1 MGLQVGELSALLS
14 LDSRQF
20 ETGLMGAG
28 RGMGSLTAAAGAAA
42 IGIGAAL
49 AGGAAYSLLKFG
61 DFEQGMN
68 EIFTL
73 LPGISQQAMDSMSQ
87 DVQDFS
93 REFGVLPDQVIP
105 ALYQSLSAGIP
116 QGNVFDFLET
126 AQKLARAGVTD
137 LETAVDGLT
146 STVNA
151 YGQETLSAADASDVM
166 VTAVRLGKTTIGELS
181 DALFQVNPIAA
192 SAGVEFGD
200 VAAAM
205 ATLTSQGVPTSVAAT
220 QIRQALVELSDSGTA
235 VSQTFADLTG
245 QTFRDFIAGGGDL
258 GGALQTLQDYA
269 DDTGVS
275 ISDLFGSVEAGQA
288 VLALTGDNA
297 DTFAANVAEM
307 GDAAGATEEAY
318 GRMASGVNY
327 WIERL
332 KAWFAVAVID
342 IGEKVAEIGEGLADF
357 ASRVDEAFNISGTLS
372 EFRDRVGEVW
382 DAIRARAAEA
392 LPDIRDELAE
402 FAKFLKRDVGSAIV
416 LIGDQFENA
425 WKRIKQ
431 AIEDI
436 DWEGIKRDL
445 SDIRDQVNLLAE
457 QFGGWGTIV
466 GAVGMVIVTALA
478 MVSGAL
484 AGVIWLVGALINLFG
499 SLAKMSLAALQG
511 QINGV
516 KTAVSTAVD
525 WVKRLWAG
533 MQYLNGI
540 ILSGAA
546 NAIKSLLSPLFA
558 VLDAARSLQSTLSSL
573 KVPSLSIGPIKIGG
587 GELTALGAGVG
598 NMMAV
603 AGAGAG
609 GAVGGIGTAAATTI
623 VDQSTFVVVDSQ
635 QAATDLVART
645 ARDSTAKAAFLEG
658 RI

>member
-1 MGLQVGELSALLS
+1 MGLTVGELTAYLS
-14 LDSRQF
+14 LDNSSF
-20 ETGLMGAG
+20 ERTLGATSG
-28 RGMGSLTAAAGAAA
+28 GMSKLSTAAVTAAV
-42 IGIGAAL
+42 GIGAAL

-68 EIFTL
+68 EIFTM
-73 LPGISQQAMDSMSQ
+73 LPGMSQDAMDAMSQ

-105 ALYQSLSAGIP
+105 ALYQSLSAGVP
-116 QGNVFDFLET
+116 PGNVFDFLET

-137 LETAVDGLT
+137 LDTAVKGLT

-151 YGQETLSAADASDVM
+151 YGQENLSATDAADIMFAAM
-166 VTAVRLGKTTIGELS
+166 KAGNTTIEKMS
-181 DALFQVNPIAA
+181 DALYQVNPIAA
-192 SAGVEFGD
+192 SVGVGFDE

-205 ATLTSQGVPTSVAAT
+205 ATLASRGVPTESAAT
-220 QIRQALVELSDSGTA
+220 QIRQALVELSDSGSETGA
-235 VSQTFADLTG
+235 IFADLAGT
-245 QTFRDFIAGGGDL
+245 TFRDFIAGGGTMQE
-258 GGALQTLQDYA
+258 ALQLLSDEA
-269 DDTGVS
+269 ENSGIS
-275 ISDLFGSVEAGQA
+275 ISDMFGSVEAGQA
-288 VLALTGDNA
+288 VLGLTGDNTDDFTRSLEA
-297 DTFAANVAEM
+297 T
-307 GDAAGATEEAY
+307 GDAAGAVEEGY
-318 GRMASGVNY
+318 EQMAQGVNY

-357 ASRVDEAFNISGTLS
+357 AARVDEAFNVSGTLS

-402 FAKFLKRDVGSAIV
+402 FAKFLKRDVGAAIV

-425 WKRIKQ
+425 WKKIKE

-445 SDIRDQVNLLAE
+445 SDIREQVNLLAE

-511 QINGV
+511 QINAV

-573 KVPSLSIGPIKIGG
+573 KVPSLSIGPIRIGG
-587 GELTALGAGVG
+587 GELSALGAGVG

-603 AGAGAG
+603 AGAGSSL
-609 GAVGGIGTAAATTI
+609 GGIGQVAAGTVTNTEYYFISAAGIPEALTPVANPAKRAEAT
-623 VDQSTFVVVDSQ
+623 
-635 QAATDLVART
+635 
-645 ARDSTAKAAFLEG
+645 AFLEG

>member
-49 AGGAAYSLLKFG
+49 AGGAAYSLLQFG
-61 DFEQGMN
+61 NFEQGMN

-73 LPGISQQAMDSMSQ
+73 LPGISQQAMDDMTGQ
-87 DVQDFS
+87 VQDFA

-220 QIRQALVELSDSGTA
+220 QIRQALVELSDSGSA
-235 VSQTFADLTG
+235 VSETFADLTG

-269 DDTGVS
+269 DDTGLS

-307 GDAAGATEEAY
+307 GDAAGATEDAY
-318 GRMASGVNY
+318 EQMAGGVNY

-357 ASRVDEAFNISGTLS
+357 AARVDEAFNISGTLS

-416 LIGDQFENA
+416 VIGDQFENA
-425 WKRIKQ
+425 WKKIKQ

-466 GAVGMVIVTALA
+466 GIVGGIIVTALA
-478 MVSGAL
+478 MVSGAV
-484 AGVIWLVGALINLFG
+484 AGVIWLVGWLINLFG

-516 KTAVSTAVD
+516 KTAVSAAVD
-525 WVKRLWAG
+525 FVKRLWAA

-546 NAIKSLLSPLFA
+546 NAIKSLLSPLYA
-558 VLDAARSLQSTLSSL
+558 VLDAARSIQSTLSSL

-635 QAATDLVART
+635 QAATDLIART

-658 RI
+658 RS

>member
-49 AGGAAYSLLKFG
+49 AGGAAYSLLQFG
-61 DFEQGMN
+61 NFEQGMN

-73 LPGISQQAMDSMSQ
+73 LPGISQQAMDDMTGQ
-87 DVQDFS
+87 VRDFS

-220 QIRQALVELSDSGTA
+220 QIRQALVELSDSGSA
-235 VSQTFADLTG
+235 VSEVFADLTG
-245 QTFRDFIAGGGDL
+245 QSFRDFIAGGGDL

-297 DTFAANVAEM
+297 DTFAANVSEM

-318 GRMASGVNY
+318 GRMAEGVNY

-357 ASRVDEAFNISGTLS
+357 AGRVDEAFNISGTLS
-372 EFRDRVGEVW
+372 EFRDQVGEVW
-382 DAIRARAAEA
+382 KHIQKRAAEA
-392 LPDIRDELAE
+392 LPDIKAELAE
-402 FAKFLKRDVGSAIV
+402 FAKFLKRDVGGAIAV
-416 LIGDQFENA
+416 IGDQFKIA
-425 WKRIKQ
+425 WDKIKE
-431 AIEDI
+431 ALDEI

-457 QFGGWGTIV
+457 QFGGWSNIA
-466 GAVGMVIVTALA
+466 AVAGMVIVVALT

-484 AGVIWLVGALINLFG
+484 AGVILFVGWLIGLFT
-499 SLAKMSLAALQG
+499 SLGKMTLTALQG

-516 KTAVSTAVD
+516 KTALSTAVD
-525 WVKRLWAG
+525 WTKRLWAA
-533 MQYLNGI
+533 MQYVNGI

-546 NAIKSLLSPLFA
+546 NAIKSLLSPLYA
-558 VLDAARSLQSTLSSL
+558 VLDAARSLRDTLSSL
-573 KVPSLSIGPIKIGG
+573 SVPSLSIGPIKIGG

-609 GAVGGIGTAAATTI
+609 SAVGGIGTAAATTI

-635 QAATDLVART
+635 QAATDLIART